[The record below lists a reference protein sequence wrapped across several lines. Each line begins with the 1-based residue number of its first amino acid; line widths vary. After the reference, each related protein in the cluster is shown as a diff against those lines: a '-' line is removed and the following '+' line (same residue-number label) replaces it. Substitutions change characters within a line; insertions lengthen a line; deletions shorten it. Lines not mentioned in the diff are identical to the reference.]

1 MIDTCLSIREPQA
14 LEVIAGSK
22 PIENRVL
29 ETRFR
34 GRFLVHACRCRQPA
48 IIGSV
53 ELFDVVNYSHYD
65 TKSARP
71 VSLERAILKQLG
83 ERGRQW
89 LDSLTLTLK
98 EAHAH
103 AVGPYCWLLR
113 SPLAYPSP
121 IPIKGRLTLW
131 HPPSDVLTAAD
142 EQEQLHAGPAV
153 ESE

>member
-1 MIDTCLSIREPQA
+1 MIDTCLSIHEPSA

-34 GRFLVHACRCRQPA
+34 GRFLVHACRCRKPA

-65 TKSARP
+65 KASARP
-71 VSLERAILKQLG
+71 VSLQRAVLDQLG
-83 ERGRQW
+83 ERGQQW
-89 LDSLTLTLK
+89 LDSLTVTLK
-98 EAHAH
+98 EAHDH

-113 SPLAYPSP
+113 QPRAYQSP

-131 HPPSDVLTAAD
+131 HPPLDILELAHK
-142 EQEQLHAGPAV
+142 QEQLCAKPTA
-153 ESE
+153 ESK